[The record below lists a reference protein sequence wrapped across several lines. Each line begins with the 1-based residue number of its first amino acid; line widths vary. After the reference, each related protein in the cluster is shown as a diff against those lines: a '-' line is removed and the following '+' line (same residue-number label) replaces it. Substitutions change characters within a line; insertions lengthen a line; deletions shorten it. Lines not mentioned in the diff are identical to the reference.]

1 MTPVQDL
8 NNLYFFAKV
17 VDFGSYTAAAKALG
31 LQTSKLSRRIAALE
45 TELGVRLI
53 NRTTRRLSLT
63 EAGKTFHRHCL
74 ALLDEAQAAKDAMS
88 QVLASPQGLVRISCP
103 TGLLQGGVADILA
116 RFLAKYPQVRIA
128 LDATNRRV
136 DVVDEGLDIAM
147 RVRKPPLEDSD
158 LAMRAFGTD
167 EVVLVA
173 SPKLIAAHGEPQ
185 TLEDIARVPPLA
197 MPRAGARSTW
207 RFLGM
212 DGEPAEL
219 THAPRLRTDDLF
231 TLRVR
236 GAAWR
241 IGAVLVPSLIGAKDL
256 QRGALVRLLP
266 SLKAHTGLMHATFPS
281 RRGMVPAVRLLLDFS
296 SSEGPHGW
304 PGAGKSTLIRLIMS
318 ADGPSRHFHCDA
330 IHAAFCNF
338 TFCGWRNAACCP
350 RG

>member
-1 MTPVQDL
+1 MTPVRDL

-88 QVLASPQGLVRISCP
+88 QILASPQGLVRVACP

-116 RFLAKYPQVRIA
+116 HFLAKHPRVRIA

-158 LAMRAFGTD
+158 LVMRAFGPD
-167 EVVLVA
+167 EMILVA
-173 SPKLIAAHGEPQ
+173 SPELIAAYGKPQ
-185 TLEDIARVPPLA
+185 TLEDIGR
-197 MPRAGARSTW
+197 MPTLSMASADERSTW

-219 THAPRLRTDDLF
+219 THSPRLGTDDLF
-231 TLRVR
+231 TLRR
-236 GAAWR
+236 AALLGIGAA
-241 IGAVLVPSLIGAKDL
+241 LVPHLIVAKDL
-256 QRGALVRLLP
+256 EHGALIRLLP
-266 SLKAHTGLMHATFPS
+266 SLKAHTGIMHAVFPS
-281 RRGMVPAVRLLLDFS
+281 RRGMVPAVRSLLDS
-296 SSEGPHGW
+296 LSEGLTVSLAPVN
-304 PGAGKSTLIRLIMS
+304 IR
-318 ADGPSRHFHCDA
+318 
-330 IHAAFCNF
+330 
-338 TFCGWRNAACCP
+338 
-350 RG
+350 

>member
-1 MTPVQDL
+1 MSPVQDL

-53 NRTTRRLSLT
+53 NRTTRHLSLT

-88 QVLASPQGLVRISCP
+88 QILSSPQGLVRISCP
-103 TGLLQGGVADILA
+103 TGLLQGGVADVLA
-116 RFLAKYPQVRIA
+116 RFLAEHPRVRIA

-158 LAMRAFGTD
+158 LAMRTFGPD
-167 EVVLVA
+167 EMILVA

-185 TLEDIARVPPLA
+185 TLDDIAR
-197 MPRAGARSTW
+197 MPTLSMASTDERSTW

-212 DGEPAEL
+212 NGEPAEL
-219 THAPRLRTDDLF
+219 THSPRLCTDDLF
-231 TLRVR
+231 TLRR
-236 GAAWR
+236 AALQG
-241 IGAVLVPSLIGAKDL
+241 IGAVLVPHLFVANDL
-256 QRGALVRLLP
+256 ATRALVRLLP
-266 SLKAHTGLMHATFPS
+266 SLKAHTGIMHAVFPS
-281 RRGMVPAVRLLLDFS
+281 RRGMIPAVRALLDLLSETVRPLS
-296 SSEGPHGW
+296 S
-304 PGAGKSTLIRLIMS
+304 
-318 ADGPSRHFHCDA
+318 
-330 IHAAFCNF
+330 
-338 TFCGWRNAACCP
+338 
-350 RG
+350 